1 MHGIRGGCR
10 SPCGRYEVKAD
21 FEEGNGRYDIRM
33 KRRSGT
39 HPNVVI
45 ELKRTPIDASDAK
58 AESDAKEALKQIKD
72 RDCTHDMTGRTLL
85 YGISFRNKMP
95 TIVTETLYL

>member
-1 MHGIRGGCR
+1 
-10 SPCGRYEVKAD
+10 
-21 FEEGNGRYDIRM
+21 M
-33 KRRSGT
+33 KRRSGM
-39 HPNVVI
+39 HSNVVI
-45 ELKRTPIDASDAK
+45 ELNIDASDSK

-72 RDCTHDMTGRTLL
+72 RDCTHGMTGRTLL